1 MKKAK
6 MIFVLVS
13 LVGIAGFGGWVGYQ
27 FGKPSEPQRRE
38 VVSITSVVKE
48 IQQLN
53 ELVTVRHV
61 IVSDIEVRQERGVF
75 RSEEKI
81 ALLLRG
87 VVEAGVELNL
97 LTTADV
103 QIDDERRS
111 VTLTLPPPA
120 ILKCYV
126 DDQHTRVLERTKPW
140 FVSYDATLDQSA
152 RQSGLAKIRKD
163 ALEMGIL
170 EQARKNAETSC
181 RQLLGLFGFE
191 RITIQFREESV
202 AEQVSGVR

>member
-1 MKKAK
+1 MKKIK
-6 MIFVLVS
+6 LIFVMLCLAG
-13 LVGIAGFGGWVGYQ
+13 LVGFGVWLGYQ
-27 FGKPSEPQRRE
+27 LAKPSEPQNRT
-38 VVSITSVVKE
+38 VVSSASVLKE
-48 IQQLN
+48 IQRLN

-61 IVSDIEVRQERGVF
+61 IVTDIQVRQERGVF

-87 VVEAGVELNL
+87 VVEAGVELNH

-103 QIDDERRS
+103 RIDDARASIE
-111 VTLTLPPPA
+111 LTLPSPV

-140 FVSYDATLDQSA
+140 FVRYDGSLDQSA

-170 EQARKNAETSC
+170 EQARNNAEASC
-181 RQLLGLFGFE
+181 RQLLAALGYE
-191 RITIQFREESV
+191 TVTIRFRED
-202 AEQVSGVR
+202 AAGDYSGKN